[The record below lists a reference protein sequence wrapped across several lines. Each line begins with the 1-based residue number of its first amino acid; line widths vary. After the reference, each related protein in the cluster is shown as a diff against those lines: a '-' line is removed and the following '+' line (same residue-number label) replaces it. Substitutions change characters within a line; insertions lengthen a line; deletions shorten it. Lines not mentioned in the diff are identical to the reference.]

1 MVLVLELVHRQ
12 RFNEALLFS
21 RIADALS
28 TGIACLHDFRMNTGR
43 SRHQRRPSAS
53 GGACVKRSISSRRAC
68 MEAAQALNFF
78 VADLHENP
86 PCA

>member
-28 TGIACLHDFRMNTGR
+28 TGIACLHVPRLYDEYRALETPAAPLC
-43 SRHQRRPSAS
+43 QRRRL
-53 GGACVKRSISSRRAC
+53 C
-68 MEAAQALNFF
+68 EAFNIK
-78 VADLHENP
+78 P
-86 PCA
+86 